1 MSAMAFARRSASWTL
16 FRLLQ
21 CGISLRLW
29 RLGAEA
35 PRRPRRTAPGR
46 GRGLA
51 PRLLSVLSKYDA
63 TRDLLSSYDRGTP
76 LRSIVM
82 WKSKPRYFG
91 GQGTLV
97 GPPTSV
103 SASTPQ
109 YPSRLYFEG
118 SADGRLV
125 IPPGEPWRP
134 DPGPSD
140 SGLGLLRHRLGP
152 AAPRHLERR
161 PGPRSRAGTGSC
173 RNPSGIFFIRHREF
187 FSWPW
192 FFVSGVR
199 CERISAKAK

>member
-76 LRSIVM
+76 FRSIVM

-97 GPPTSV
+97 GPPTS
-103 SASTPQ
+103 ASTPLCL
-109 YPSRLYFEG
+109 RLLAVPFRGVRRWTRDYC
-118 SADGRLV
+118 
-125 IPPGEPWRP
+125 PGESLRP
-134 DPGPSD
+134 ISD
-140 SGLGLLRHRLGP
+140 NSNSLLKKKGNN
-152 AAPRHLERR
+152 
-161 PGPRSRAGTGSC
+161 C
-173 RNPSGIFFIRHREF
+173 KN
-187 FSWPW
+187 
-192 FFVSGVR
+192 
-199 CERISAKAK
+199 